1 MNTQYFGPGIPTYIN
16 DGKGR
21 DTYISFYNGGFG
33 SYPFSKSYTKDSYE
47 ISHKR
52 KRPDL
57 FMRRPIVKYNMDG
70 IGRDYFIHQN
80 ILSEHCKLK
89 EFSDFPNSLRNGLET
104 KLIRLNKSNY
114 RNKFE
119 KKLINR
125 IFYGKCPGVKD
136 RQMSPKVKF
145 LKKNDLIK
153 SKDTSFDNESEKSL
167 SFLETRNGK
176 NLDLEDK
183 KDNIHDISSHNDNE
197 NNVNNTQSKTGIEFN
212 KNLYQLKKNPRKY
225 RSEVEQND
233 NLVDSVKKI
242 FLYNNFKS
250 NNQLHNNNNIKKV
263 DIKYNSRL
271 RGSLS
276 QM

>member
-125 IFYGKCPGVKD
+125 IFYGKCPGIKD
-136 RQMSPKVKF
+136 RLMMPKVKF
-145 LKKNDLIK
+145 NPKILINNLENNFTNPSLNINDTENKKNI
-153 SKDTSFDNESEKSL
+153 NINNSEKKQKIKKYKVHL
-167 SFLETRNGK
+167 SIIGK
-176 NLDLEDK
+176 NINSKKKVSKSIDYKDLYKNNKNTLINEK
-183 KDNIHDISSHNDNE
+183 EKDISNS
-197 NNVNNTQSKTGIEFN
+197 N
-212 KNLYQLKKNPRKY
+212 K
-225 RSEVEQND
+225 
-233 NLVDSVKKI
+233 
-242 FLYNNFKS
+242 FLYSVIHKKKS
-250 NNQLHNNNNIKKV
+250 NIF
-263 DIKYNSRL
+263 DFPI
-271 RGSLS
+271 
-276 QM
+276 